1 MIQRQPH
8 TIALIGAPF
17 EDGAGRPGCTMGPK
31 ALRIAGIAEALTA
44 LGHTVSDM
52 GDVSTQPASIA
63 FPGLAK
69 NPQSVTGLARALA
82 PMGRTALEA
91 DRVAVFLGGDHA
103 ISFGSVAAALDN
115 AKARG
120 RDLHV
125 IWLDAHA
132 DFNTPQT
139 SASGNMHGMP
149 AAFFCG
155 EPGFEGLL
163 EGPRL
168 PANHFHLVG
177 ARSIDPAEV
186 ERLDVL
192 GADVSDMA
200 VIDEH
205 GIGAVMRRILAEAE
219 RDDALLHVSLDVD
232 FIEPDIA
239 PGVGTIVPGGA
250 TFREAHLAM
259 EMIGRTGRMASLDL
273 VELNPFL
280 DDRGKSARLMVEL
293 AASAFGRR
301 IFDRPAQPA

>member
-1 MIQRQPH
+1 MQRPSQSI
-8 TIALIGAPF
+8 TLIGAPL
-17 EDGAGRPGCTMGPK
+17 EEGASRPGCSMGPK
-31 ALRIAGIAEALTA
+31 ALRVAGIAEALTA
-44 LGHTVSDM
+44 LGHSVSDA
-52 GDVSTQPASIA
+52 GDVVPHEVEIG
-63 FPGLAK
+63 FPGNAR
-69 NPQSVTGLARALA
+69 NPEIVTGFARALDA
-82 PMGRTALEA
+82 AGRQALEEGRT
-91 DRVAVFLGGDHA
+91 AVFLGGDHA
-103 ISFGSVAAALDN
+103 IAFGTVAAALAN
-115 AKARG
+115 AAALG
-120 RDLHV
+120 RKLHV
-125 IWLDAHA
+125 IWLDAHS
-132 DFNTPQT
+132 DFNTPAT
-139 SASGNMHGMP
+139 STSGNMHGMP

-163 EGPRL
+163 ECPKL
-168 PANHFHLVG
+168 PPANFHLVG

-186 ERLDVL
+186 ELLDAR
-192 GADVSDMA
+192 GADVNDMA

-293 AASAFGRR
+293 TASAFGRR
-301 IFDRPAQPA
+301 IFDRPTQPA